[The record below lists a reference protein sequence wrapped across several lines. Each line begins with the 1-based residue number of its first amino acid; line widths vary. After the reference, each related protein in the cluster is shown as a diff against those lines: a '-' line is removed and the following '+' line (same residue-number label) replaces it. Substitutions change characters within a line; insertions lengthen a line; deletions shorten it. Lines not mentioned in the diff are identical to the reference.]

1 MCYTFT
7 TKFMKAA
14 VGNFLE
20 ITFGNNCLK
29 HESSW
34 QQYMKQKEKGLELE
48 YYDYYKWVLRVKK
61 EKEKKNSQQQST
73 AQRHE
78 KWQKIKLMWKKKKRI
93 QKSKKL
99 FNFSVRLHLFY
110 VL

>member
-1 MCYTFT
+1 MGYTFT

-29 HESSW
+29 HQSSW
-34 QQYMKQKEKGLELE
+34 QEYMKQKEKGLELHW
-48 YYDYYKWVLRVKK
+48 KMSVSSKK
-61 EKEKKNSQQQST
+61 
-73 AQRHE
+73 R
-78 KWQKIKLMWKKKKRI
+78 KKKLSTTVHSPKAREMTEDEINVEKIRI

-99 FNFSVRLHLFY
+99 FNFSVRLHLFR